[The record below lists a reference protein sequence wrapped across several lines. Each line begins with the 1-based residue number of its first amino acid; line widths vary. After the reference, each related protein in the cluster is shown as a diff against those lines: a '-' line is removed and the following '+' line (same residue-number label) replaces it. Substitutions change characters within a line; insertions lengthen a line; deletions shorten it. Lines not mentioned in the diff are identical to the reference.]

1 MATAYYPSII
11 TSGLIFCVDSAN
23 KKSYPGSGTSWSQ
36 LINSNNTGVLTNGA
50 TYNAAASSLSF
61 DGSDDYV
68 DFSGNLDTLANYT
81 IMFWAKRDVES
92 RMPFSS
98 RTNTDFYWYGDNSWK
113 YLHGGV
119 NGEYYYPKPTSI
131 PLGTWGHYCVVY
143 NGSNVSIY
151 RQGELQGSQAT
162 TGTANW
168 TQGVRI
174 GYWTGG
180 GGYAW
185 QGLISNVMMYNIA
198 LTAADVKRN
207 FNALRGRYNL

>member
-1 MATAYYPSII
+1 MATHYFPSIV
-11 TSGLIFCVDSAN
+11 TTGLIFCVDSAN
-23 KKSYPGSGTSWSQ
+23 KKSYPGSGTAWSQ
-36 LINSNNTGVLTNGA
+36 LINASNTGVLTNGVA
-50 TYNAAASSLSF
+50 YNTAASSLSF

-68 DFSGNLDTLANYT
+68 DFSGNLGTLANYT
-81 IMFWAKRDVES
+81 IMFWAKRDAES
-92 RMPFSS
+92 RMPFAS
-98 RTNTDFYWYGDNSWK
+98 RTNTDFYWYGDNSYK

-119 NGEYYYPKPTSI
+119 SGEYYYPKPTSI

-143 NGSNVSIY
+143 NGSNILIY

-174 GYWTGG
+174 GFWTGG
-180 GGYAW
+180 AGYAW

-198 LTAADVKRN
+198 LNAADVKRN